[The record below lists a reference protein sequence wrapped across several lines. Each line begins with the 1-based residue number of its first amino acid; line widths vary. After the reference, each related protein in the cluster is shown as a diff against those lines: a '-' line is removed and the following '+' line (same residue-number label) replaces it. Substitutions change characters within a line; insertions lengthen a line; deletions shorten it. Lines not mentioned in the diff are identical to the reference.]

1 MKLLRSLGRALRS
14 HRRRPPDAFEAQRRL
29 VSSTAPVILD
39 VGAHLGQT
47 AQRYRASFPT
57 ATIHCFEPFPPSFA
71 ALRAATARD
80 TRIHSHAVAVGES
93 VGTAALHANRSSA
106 TNSLL
111 ETDARGRTYW
121 GGEVLSTD
129 STVEVPVTT
138 LDRFCAEASIAHVDI
153 LKLDVQ
159 GAEYAALSGARELFR
174 ARAIDVVY
182 MEMITAPTYVG
193 QRELHD
199 YLALF
204 RSLGYVLFDFY
215 NPVRKNG
222 RLLQTDN
229 LMVAE
234 PFLTAYEGRTL

>member
-14 HRRRPPDAFEAQRRL
+14 NRHRPPDAFATQRRL
-29 VSSTAPVILD
+29 VQAAAPLIVD
-39 VGAHLGQT
+39 VGAHLGET
-47 AQRYRASFPT
+47 AKRYRSLFPA

-71 ALRAATARD
+71 ALRGATAAD
-80 TRIHSHAVAVGES
+80 GRIRTHALALGDSIGSASLHS
-93 VGTAALHANRSSA
+93 NRSSA

-111 ETDARGRTYW
+111 ASDTRGSDYW
-121 GGEVLSTD
+121 GGEVLSTKA
-129 STVEVPVTT
+129 TLEIAVTT
-138 LDRFCAEASIAHVDI
+138 LDRFCAEASLDHIDI

-159 GAEYAALSGARELFR
+159 GAEYAALSGAHDLLSRQ
-174 ARAIDVVY
+174 AIDVVY

-204 RSLGYVLFDFY
+204 RSCGYVLFDFY

-234 PFLTAYEGRTL
+234 PFLAAYEARTL